1 LTPANVRFRGKSGH
15 RLGMVLISDSQIF
28 LDVGELSL
36 TFRTKGNFNLE
47 RFRTP
52 KCCLLRWGLL
62 VMERHNG
69 TADHVNGDNLF
80 RR

>member
-1 LTPANVRFRGKSGH
+1 MSAFGVERTSARDG
-15 RLGMVLISDSQIF
+15 VLISDSQIF
-28 LDVGELSL
+28 LDVGELNL

>member
-1 LTPANVRFRGKSGH
+1 MSAFGVRADIGSGWCS
-15 RLGMVLISDSQIF
+15 ISDSQIF

-36 TFRTKGNFNLE
+36 TFRTKSNFNLE

-52 KCCLLRWGLL
+52 KCCLLRWGLP